1 MDRVMGTGPGGDKA
15 GPCGHTVAV
24 QQNSGPMTRLDAP
37 PPGDARRIPPDARLE
52 CRICWH
58 VYDPAEGDP
67 VWQIPS
73 GTPFAELPAHWR
85 CPNCDAARE
94 QFLVLDA

>member
-1 MDRVMGTGPGGDKA
+1 
-15 GPCGHTVAV
+15 
-24 QQNSGPMTRLDAP
+24 MTMIEAP
-37 PPGDARRIPPDARLE
+37 SPGDDRRLPQDARLE

-67 VWQIPS
+67 VAQIPP
-73 GTPFAELPAHWR
+73 GTAFAELPPQWR